1 VEKDCQARKLNKE
14 DAVDRRRWRKL
25 IKDVWWSGWVWVGE
39 CFFWYRPTRVVP
51 DKGPLNGCM
60 CVCVC
65 VYFFIT
71 VLFKTANWHGRWGE
85 GRNYLLGIC
94 AIFVVQTCKYIALL
108 YNKRPRTFTVECH
121 ELAEGCGVMLVVS
134 SIFTTNVFTHG
145 TIHFD
150 KIKLPPLYSSTLT
163 LNLVTVV
170 NAHKM

>member
-1 VEKDCQARKLNKE
+1 MEE
-14 DAVDRRRWRKL
+14 VDKGCLMIRMG
-25 IKDVWWSGWVWVGE
+25 VSGWM
-39 CFFWYRPTRVVP
+39 FLLVP
-51 DKGPLNGCM
+51 AHPGSSGQRAVKWLY
-60 CVCVC
+60 VCVC

-108 YNKRPRTFTVECH
+108 YNQRPRTFTVECH

-163 LNLVTVV
+163 LNLVTVL